1 MPRRRTQPSAPAAG
15 GLALSLRL
23 RLGNRNVL
31 GPGKIALLQSI
42 AECGSITGAAKQLG
56 MSYRRAWLLVDAM
69 NESFK
74 APLVASSH
82 GGLHGGGA
90 TLTDEG
96 EAVLRHFQA
105 IERKAQMSA
114 RDDKRAIERLMR
126 AAG

>member
-1 MPRRRTQPSAPAAG
+1 
-15 GLALSLRL
+15 
-23 RLGNRNVL
+23 
-31 GPGKIALLQSI
+31 LQSI
-42 AECGSITGAAKQLG
+42 AECGSITAAAKRLG

-69 NESFK
+69 NQSFK

-96 EAVLRHFQA
+96 EAVLHHFQA

-126 AAG
+126 GVG